1 MLIVNVMKNKF
12 EILSI
17 LLFILLLLV
26 IYYINVYVYSSSVE
40 NFNNKKT
47 VSDKKT
53 ELTGKKVLDAKDA
66 IIEASKS
73 IQQALGKLFI
83 AYNEVY
89 AK

>member
-17 LLFILLLLV
+17 LVFILLLLV

-40 NFNNKKT
+40 NFNDKKT
-47 VSDKKT
+47 VNDKT
-53 ELTGKKVLDAKDA
+53 VSTGKKVLDAKDA
-66 IIEASKS
+66 IIEARKS

>member
-1 MLIVNVMKNKF
+1 MKNKF

-17 LLFILLLLV
+17 LVFILLLLV

-40 NFNNKKT
+40 NFNDKKT
-47 VSDKKT
+47 VNDKT
-53 ELTGKKVLDAKDA
+53 VSTGKKVLDAKDA

>member
-17 LLFILLLLV
+17 LVFILLLLV

-40 NFNNKKT
+40 NFNDKKT
-47 VSDKKT
+47 VNDKT
-53 ELTGKKVLDAKDA
+53 VSTGKKVLDAKDA